1 MMELEP
7 MWQMLRLYL
16 AVAEDQSSFHDKSS
30 SEPLDIDANNG
41 LTTMVGVAKN
51 LLPGSDGGSTTAAA
65 LGNSGDVDL
74 SLTEHRD
81 FQGKLLHQAAIYS
94 NFALLEDLLKWEQRR
109 YINERDSFG
118 RTALHAVCAAEVS
131 EREESIECVRLLL
144 EAGADP
150 NIAAAERYNYYTPLH
165 VAAKDGK
172 VKIASLLVQY
182 GADLENRDIKR
193 LTPLELARNNY
204 QTDCVSFLQ
213 TTQVERERLRSSL
226 EPSLLEACSSVKEL
240 RQILRR
246 IGYSAINREYKET
259 PLYRAALGGHLSVV
273 KFLLDH
279 HANGKPNRDT
289 KQTPLYAACL
299 NGHFDVAKLLLQH
312 FPAMASD
319 QTNEMEIPLHAAAK
333 QGNAAVIKLLLEF
346 DYKSALDEKGFC
358 QLDQSAATST
368 FKSYKGDLPFYLNLR
383 NINGQTALY
392 LACTAGHVEAARALL
407 EYRPGGTVVPNFGQ
421 GKKQAYIDVDCYTVI
436 GRTPLHSAVTA
447 GNIEIVA
454 LLLKHGADVNLPVKS
469 IKCLFGS
476 RGSNAS
482 LVEGRVT
489 EKMHIPKED
498 NSILCEACSI
508 SEYNLDIIAM
518 LLKHGARDP
527 SGKALL
533 SATLSVRSDVVTT
546 ILAHTG
552 VHPDPDYV
560 IGEEYQT
567 KIKLF
572 VTELTQTTEGGDCH
586 SKPKTVREA
595 ALIART
601 KVIAQESK
609 KDHSRKGS
617 TYDRRRTF
625 GGLKRAASTLGMFD
639 TPVAIDWHD
648 QNLNDINPEWLVEAS
663 LRFNTVL
670 RTYPQDS
677 SIHISVATITRI
689 DISDNSLSHLPLFI
703 FKLPSLQHLNASKNK
718 MCYLPG
724 MPRSTSPM
732 TRTFPGI
739 EDSAWNAPMLRRI
752 NLSSNRL
759 VTLPPEI
766 FMLPVL
772 ENLNMENNHL
782 RELPFEMWMAPK
794 LKTLNLSR
802 NILEE
807 LPCGLYGPSNNN
819 QIAFRE
825 VQCRSPSP
833 LPEDLTSDQKRDTFP
848 LLSNQSEKPAS
859 GKLARLSE
867 AALKFGKAALRMKDL
882 PRDSA
887 NMVISMSGLEA
898 SLARRDTIDNSPSES
913 PETSDSEVFED
924 EEHSEKGYS
933 IVTVRRFRL
942 CSTGSIH
949 GDSAEEE
956 NANIDEM
963 NALETLDLSHNK
975 LTHVPVGL
983 PCLAPRLTKL
993 VLCHNKIT
1001 DFGPMNKY
1009 PVGLMDLELSFNC
1022 IKDMSNPASHL
1033 PVRNKSNVFRLLRS
1047 SSAYDPS
1054 LGLPDMCYS
1063 PTSQYS
1069 LAQRGTLQTP
1079 SRQSRDSSFVSSPPG
1094 SGTPQGP
1101 LVQFCKHR
1109 RHRVLA
1115 TLRTLDLSSNQITQM
1130 DVIARTVLGASA
1142 SVEEETPGAPGDSS
1156 EDDSKLQLVQSRGSD
1171 LEVTLLFP
1179 SLNALSVANNMIG
1192 EVPSDIQYLTK
1203 LSSLKLNGNEK
1214 ISTLP
1219 PELGRLNMYD
1229 LKVDGCRL
1237 TEPLASMFK
1246 TELVKDILGYLRSI
1260 LDDAKPYT
1268 RMKLMFVGKACIGK
1282 TTLLNELRKDG
1293 VGSTSSVPETFAERQ
1308 GNTSIGGK
1316 TLRGKY
1322 LSTVGVDVSEWTYNK
1337 KRSKYGKV
1345 TFSTWDFGGQEE
1357 FYATHQYFLTK
1368 RSLYLVLFKITDGM
1382 KSINQIQQWLVNIQ
1396 ARAPNSPVLLIGTHY
1411 DLVNR
1416 PKSKYSREYWPD
1428 LKRKIMERFI
1438 HIAQPQDVGLPNVI
1452 DCIEISCLPMPRN
1465 NNLGFL
1471 RDRIYDVA
1479 FSLTEGRDKEPML
1492 MQRVPTCYLAL
1503 EKAVML
1509 ISSDMRRAG
1518 TEPVLH
1524 ALEYR
1529 TEVTRV
1535 MLEQYQVS
1543 FHSKEDLMHATRFLH
1558 NNGILLH
1565 YEDSMLSD
1573 YFFLD
1578 PQWLCDTLAKI
1589 VTIPEINPDVK
1600 KGVML
1605 IKDLHRKF
1613 QDSSVKDFILNLLN
1627 KCEVAVTYDNEH
1639 ILVPSRLPVEGLD
1652 MTMIPLIRE
1661 KDVIQKESPQTTSP
1675 SSSASPSPNR
1685 CWNRRA
1691 VRGVSPNNT
1700 SHVRNYSPSPS
1711 SMRRNPLG
1719 ALQIPGGTLSK
1730 AESSSMPT
1738 LSQQIPT
1745 QLRTNNCSSSPPSS
1759 MIIPGMPMDQGSMLP
1774 EPGSKSST
1782 LNSHSLSSGDLPV
1795 SLNGIQNITP
1805 VPFQMHEEPLTEL
1818 DNTEVIPIVNQK
1830 AAIRRLYI
1838 LQYIPSGFWSHMI
1851 SRFLSD
1857 QTFCKV
1863 VPLLYPLPER
1873 LKVMMSQSA
1882 LDALEKKYQWTVWQ
1896 TGVELRFFGATIF
1909 HVKEIVKE
1917 AILTSVF
1924 EQERR
1929 PDHIKVVNPD
1939 GQEPGGDRAVSLTR
1953 SGQLEI
1959 LIPNQ
1964 TLNIIQKAD
1973 SAPIMTETA
1982 VESGIE
1988 ALEGEHIEIASSLQ
2002 VASRLLSSIMDLIDT
2017 LMENFYPS
2025 ICEPLGITFQGELF
2039 ITRLVPCNRCW
2050 RDYNRLNVD
2059 ELDEQEWEFVDK
2071 FDFDQRQSLLSET
2084 PVPRKRSQRGSNLC
2098 CGLSCTDHHGPYSDF
2113 SEYTERNNSMR
2124 PRARPV
2130 GRKHRAAISQ
2140 SKSSDQSESCSQP
2153 DTPLVND
2160 FQSQDLLFSD
2170 QMKLD
2175 LRFTNSVEMNSEMMG
2190 DVQVYGF
2197 LFEMLVMQAMKTEIV
2212 TCPIHGRVKLSTIAP
2227 DVVFHDLGPALLVD
2241 RATLEVRR
2249 LLGSGT
2255 FGLVFQGQTSRSSLD
2270 TKVQV
2275 AIKML
2280 QPFPPGQGAGQTDRR
2295 RYEAENAKWHRDPLR
2310 FSCEAFRTARK
2321 ELSIMLNLEH
2331 PQIVPLIGFCRQP
2344 MSLILEL
2351 APEGALDSKL
2361 EDYKR
2366 VGARLTPCTFQKILV
2381 QVSSA
2386 VAYLHQKGIIYRDL
2400 KAENVLVW
2408 CLPAPHSSDSCV
2420 KVKLADYG
2428 ISVTAMPSGT
2438 KGYGGT
2444 PGYMAPE
2451 IVQYDGKE
2459 KYTEK
2464 VDCFS
2469 FAMFMYELM
2478 AIQRPFENLVGK
2490 DFGRLSE
2497 IIKQLIKDGQR
2508 PVLTKKEKLY
2518 PTYMVDLMAWCW
2530 AQDSRDRPSMEQI
2543 NAISRM
2549 PEFPNLREI
2558 MSPQD
2563 NEKVTCACAPPLF
2576 LNGSI
2581 TDSDSD
2587 DLAAVQPCV
2596 WMAQCID
2603 KNGLGNPD
2611 EASVLVLNV
2620 DRSPGESSTCVK
2632 FNVSSGCVEC
2642 MCAVVDTMW
2651 LGLTSGAIAVYGA
2664 VHNAYQELC
2673 PMFTLPLCLGKVQVP
2688 KAMVHV
2694 SALGEVMVATD
2705 HRIIVV
2711 SEDRGLPDQTV
2722 MLKYVEFRREVFTL
2736 AVVPAFGNLGDKSFE
2751 IWCGQSEG
2759 HINIVNASDL
2769 SIAKTDLN
2777 HQQALDCVG
2786 KVSRLVT
2793 YDLDLMEEM
2802 GLHHVWSWVQPGP
2815 FIYKWNV
2822 KSKKIEGT
2830 LDVITALATCRSNSK
2845 PRSRRNVRP
2854 MSAMRNQVSSLAVFR
2869 QYLYVGVSSGN
2880 LLVADPHSLKPLCV
2894 INCHEGPVRTIVPVA
2909 TEPWTPSEMQA
2920 DEAAAE
2926 AEVEGQEGGAAV
2938 VVTVGRGF
2946 NDLIG
2951 GYVNSPSRVK
2961 GHERLEWYFLLWETA
2976 NWEQGCPQPSL
2987 KGLGLENIV
2996 GKNNGSLYG
3005 TKMTWDEKKMPQNS

>member
-1 MMELEP
+1 MT
-7 MWQMLRLYL
+7 
-16 AVAEDQSSFHDKSS
+16 A
-30 SEPLDIDANNG
+30 
-41 LTTMVGVAKN
+41 MVGVAKKM
-51 LLPGSDGGSTTAAA
+51 LPDSGASGPATTQ
-65 LGNSGDVDL
+65 GNSGDVDL
-74 SLTEHRD
+74 SNTEHRD

-94 NFALLEDLLKWEQRR
+94 NFPLLEDLLKWEQRR

-118 RTALHAVCAAEVS
+118 RTALHAVCASEVS

-144 EAGADP
+144 DAGADP
-150 NIAAAERYNYYTPLH
+150 NIAAAEKYNYYTPLH

-172 VKIASLLVQY
+172 VKIACLLVQY

-193 LTPLELARNNY
+193 LTPLELARNNF
-204 QTDCVSFLQ
+204 QADCVSFLQ
-213 TTQVERERLRSSL
+213 ITQVERERLRSNL
-226 EPSLLEACSSVKEL
+226 EPNLLEACSSVKEL

-246 IGYSAINREYKET
+246 IGYSAINRECKET
-259 PLYRAALGGHLSVV
+259 PLYRASLGGHLSVV

-299 NGHFDVAKLLLQH
+299 NGHLDVAKLLLQH

-333 QGNAAVIKLLLEF
+333 QGNAGIIKLLLEF

-392 LACTAGHVEAARALL
+392 LACTAGHVEVARALL
-407 EYRPGGTVVPNFGQ
+407 EYQPAGCVVPNFGH

-436 GRTPLHSAVTA
+436 GRTPLHSAVLA
-447 GNIEIVA
+447 GNIEIVS

-482 LVEGRVT
+482 LIEGRVT

-508 SEYNLDIIAM
+508 CEYNLDIIAM

-533 SATLSVRSDVVTT
+533 CATLSVRNDVVTT

-552 VHPDPDYV
+552 VHPDPDYI
-560 IGEEYQT
+560 IGEEYQN
-567 KIKLF
+567 KFKLF
-572 VTELTQTTEGGDCH
+572 VTELTHVSDGDGQF
-586 SKPKTVREA
+586 KPKTVREV
-595 ALIART
+595 ALIARSR
-601 KVIAQESK
+601 VFVQETK
-609 KDHSRKGS
+609 KDHTRKGS
-617 TYDRRRTF
+617 TYDRRRTI
-625 GGLKRAASTLGMFD
+625 GGLRRLGSTHGMFD
-639 TPVAIDWHD
+639 TPIAIDWHD
-648 QNLNDINPEWLVEAS
+648 QNLNDIDPEWLVEAG
-663 LRFNTVL
+663 LRFNSML
-670 RTYPQDS
+670 RTYPLDS
-677 SIHISVATITRI
+677 GIHVAVATVTRI
-689 DISDNSLSHLPLFI
+689 DISDNCLSHLPLFL
-703 FKLPSLQHLNASKNK
+703 FKLPSLQQLNASKNK
-718 MCYLPG
+718 LSYLPG
-724 MPRSTSPM
+724 MARSTSPT
-732 TRTFPGI
+732 TRTFQTI
-739 EDSAWNAPMLRRI
+739 EVDMTWDAPMLQRI
-752 NLSSNRL
+752 NLSHNRL
-759 VTLPPEI
+759 VTLPLQI

-772 ENLNMENNHL
+772 DYLNMENNHL
-782 RELPFEMWMAPK
+782 RELPFGMWMAPK
-794 LKTLNLSR
+794 LKMLNLSR
-802 NILEE
+802 NVLKD
-807 LPCGLYGPSNNN
+807 LPCVLYSSSHHYTPTT
-819 QIAFRE
+819 FRE
-825 VQCRSPSP
+825 FERRSPS
-833 LPEDLTSDQKRDTFP
+833 LLDEDLTVAQKRDTFP
-848 LLSNQSEKPAS
+848 LLSRESEKPAS
-859 GKLARLSE
+859 GKIARWSE

-882 PRDSA
+882 SRDSS
-887 NMVISMSGLEA
+887 NMVVSMSGLEA
-898 SLARRDTIDNSPSES
+898 SLARLDVCGNSPSES
-913 PETSDSEVFED
+913 TESSDSEVFD
-924 EEHSEKGYS
+924 DGEHSEKGYS
-933 IVTVRRFRL
+933 FVTVRRFRL

-963 NALETLDLSHNK
+963 NTLETLDLSYNK
-975 LTHVPVGL
+975 LTHVPLGL

-993 VLCHNKIT
+993 VLSHNKIT

-1009 PVGLMDLELSFNC
+1009 PVGLMDLELSFNR
-1022 IKDMSNPASHL
+1022 IKDMSNPAGHL

-1054 LGLPDMCYS
+1054 IGMPDMCYS
-1063 PTSQYS
+1063 TKSQQL
-1069 LAQRGTLQTP
+1069 LAEQGLPQAS
-1079 SRQSRDSSFVSSPPG
+1079 SRLSRDSSLVCGSPNSP
-1094 SGTPQGP
+1094 SLLSPV
-1101 LVQFCKHR
+1101 VQFCKHR
-1109 RHRVLA
+1109 RHRLLA
-1115 TLRTLDLSSNQITQM
+1115 TLRTLDLSSNQIAQM
-1130 DVIARTVLGASA
+1130 DVIARTVLGMSM
-1142 SVEEETPGAPGDSS
+1142 SVEEETPGTPGDSS
-1156 EDDSKLQLVQSRGSD
+1156 EEDSKPQPLQSRGSD

-1192 EVPSDIQYLTK
+1192 EVPTDIQYLTK
-1203 LSSLKLNGNEK
+1203 LSSLKLNGNER

-1246 TELVKDILGYLRSI
+1246 TELVKDVLGYLRSI

-1293 VGSTSSVPETFAERQ
+1293 AGSTSTPETFAERQ

-1322 LSTVGVDVSEWTYNK
+1322 LSTVGVDVCEWTYNK
-1337 KRSKYGKV
+1337 KKSKYGKV

-1382 KSINQIQQWLVNIQ
+1382 RSINQIQQWLVNIQ

-1411 DLVNR
+1411 DLVIR
-1416 PKSKYSREYWPD
+1416 PKSKYSRDYWPD

-1438 HIAQPQDVGLPNVI
+1438 QIAQPQDVGLPNVI
-1452 DCIEISCLPMPRN
+1452 DCIEICCLPMSKSYN
-1465 NNLGFL
+1465 VGYL

-1479 FSLTEGRDKEPML
+1479 YSLTEGRDKDPML
-1492 MQRVPTCYLAL
+1492 MQRVPTSYLAL
-1503 EKAVML
+1503 EKAVMQ
-1509 ISSDMRRAG
+1509 ITAEMRRAG

-1524 ALEYR
+1524 TLEYR

-1535 MLEQYQVS
+1535 MLEEFQVS
-1543 FHSKEDLMHATRFLH
+1543 FHDKEDLMHATRFLH

-1613 QDSSVKDFILNLLN
+1613 EDSSVKNFILNLLN

-1661 KDVIQKESPQTTSP
+1661 KMASSKESARAYSPTS
-1675 SSSASPSPNR
+1675 SGSPSPNR

-1691 VRGVSPNNT
+1691 VRGASPT
-1700 SHVRNYSPSPS
+1700 STYHYRNYSPSPT

-1719 ALQIPGGTLSK
+1719 LNIPGSSLSK

-1738 LSQQIPT
+1738 LSQQMPN
-1745 QLRTNNCSSSPPSS
+1745 QHRANNCCSSPPSS
-1759 MIIPGMPMDQGSMLP
+1759 LTFAGAPTDQESMPT
-1774 EPGSKSST
+1774 EPGSISST
-1782 LNSHSLSSGDLPV
+1782 LNSLSHSSGDIP
-1795 SLNGIQNITP
+1795 LNGIQNVVSVQVT
-1805 VPFQMHEEPLTEL
+1805 EELTSEL
-1818 DNTEVIPIVNQK
+1818 DNMEVIPILNHK

-1857 QTFCKV
+1857 QTFCKM
-1863 VPLLYPLPER
+1863 VPMLYPLPER
-1873 LKVMMSQSA
+1873 LKVMMSQAA
-1882 LDALEKKYQWTVWQ
+1882 LDALETKYQWTVWQ

-1917 AILTSVF
+1917 TILTSVF
-1924 EQERR
+1924 EQDRR
-1929 PDHIKVVNPD
+1929 PDFIKVVNPD

-1964 TLNIIQKAD
+1964 TLKIIQTAD
-1973 SAPIMTETA
+1973 NAPIIIEDS

-2050 RDYNRLNVD
+2050 RDYNKISVD
-2059 ELDEQEWEFVDK
+2059 ELDEQEWEFVEN
-2071 FDFDQRQSLLSET
+2071 FDWDQRQSLLPET

-2098 CGLSCTDHHGPYSDF
+2098 CGLSCTDHNGAYSDF
-2113 SEYTERNNSMR
+2113 SEYTDRNNSLR

-2130 GRKHRAAISQ
+2130 GRKTRAVISH
-2140 SKSSDQSESCSQP
+2140 SKSSDLSESYSQL
-2153 DTPLVND
+2153 DIPLVTD
-2160 FQSQDLLFSD
+2160 FPEDLMFSEQVSD
-2170 QMKLD
+2170 VKLD
-2175 LRFTNSVEMNSEMMG
+2175 LKFTNSVEMIPEMMG
-2190 DVQVYGF
+2190 DAQVYGF
-2197 LFEMLVMQAMKTEIV
+2197 LFEMLVMQAMKTEVV
-2212 TCPIHGRVKLSTIAP
+2212 TCPNHGRVKLSTIAP
-2227 DVVFHDLGPALLVD
+2227 DVVFHDLGPALLVN
-2241 RATLEVRR
+2241 RAALEVRR

-2255 FGLVFQGQTSRSSLD
+2255 FGLVFQGQTSRGSLD

-2280 QPFPPGQGAGQTDRR
+2280 QPFPPGQGVGQTVRR
-2295 RYEAENAKWHRDPLR
+2295 RYEVENAKWQRDPLR
-2310 FSCEAFRTARK
+2310 FSCEALRTARK
-2321 ELSIMLNLEH
+2321 ELSIMLNLDH

-2366 VGARLTPCTFQKILV
+2366 VGARLTPCTLQKIVV

-2386 VAYLHQKGIIYRDL
+2386 VAYLHFNGIIYRDL

-2408 CLPAPHSSDSCV
+2408 RLPAPHSADSDV

-2478 AIQRPFENLVGK
+2478 SAQRPFENLVGK

-2508 PVLTKKEKLY
+2508 PILTKKEKLY

-2530 AQDSRDRPSMEQI
+2530 AQNSRDRPSMEQI
-2543 NAISRM
+2543 NAIAQM
-2549 PEFPNLREI
+2549 PEFPNLKEI

-2563 NEKVTCACAPPLF
+2563 NEKVTCACAPSVLM
-2576 LNGSI
+2576 NGM
-2581 TDSDSD
+2581 TDSDSG
-2587 DLAAVQPCV
+2587 DLGTIHPCV
-2596 WMAQCID
+2596 WLAQSID

-2620 DRSPGESSTCVK
+2620 DRSPGDSSNCVK
-2632 FNVSSGCVEC
+2632 FNVSGGCVEC
-2642 MCAVVDTMW
+2642 MCAVADTMW

-2664 VHNAYQELC
+2664 IHNAYQELC
-2673 PMFTLPLCLGKVQVP
+2673 PVFTLPLCLGKVQVP
-2688 KAMVHV
+2688 KSMVHI
-2694 SALGEVMVATD
+2694 SFQREVVVAID

-2711 SEDRGLPDQTV
+2711 SEDRGLPSQSV
-2722 MLKYVEFRREVFTL
+2722 MLKYVEFSREVFTL
-2736 AVVPAFGNLGDKSFE
+2736 AVVPAFNANGDKSFE
-2751 IWCGQSEG
+2751 IWCGQAEG
-2759 HINIVNASDL
+2759 NIDIVNASNL
-2769 SIAKTDLN
+2769 SITKRDLN
-2777 HQQALDCVG
+2777 HQEALDCVG

-2793 YDLDLMEEM
+2793 YDLDIMEEM
-2802 GLHHVWSWVQPGP
+2802 KLHHIWSCVQPGP

-2822 KSKKIEGT
+2822 KSKKIEGI
-2830 LDVITALATCRSNSK
+2830 LDVITALATCRSNPK
-2845 PRSRRNVRP
+2845 PRGRTNLRP
-2854 MSAMRNQVSSLAVFR
+2854 MSAIRNQVSSLALFR
-2869 QYLYVGVSSGN
+2869 QYLYIGVSSGN

-2894 INCHEGPVRTIVPVA
+2894 INCHEGPVRNIIPVA
-2909 TEPWTPSEMQA
+2909 TELWAPSGMRE
-2920 DEAAAE
+2920 DEAAVE
-2926 AEVEGQEGGAAV
+2926 EVGGQDGAV

-2951 GYVNSPSRVK
+2951 GYPNSPSRVK
-2961 GHERLEWYFLLWETA
+2961 GQERLEWYFLLWETG
-2976 NWEQGCPQPSL
+2976 NWEQGCLP
-2987 KGLGLENIV
+2987 
-2996 GKNNGSLYG
+2996 G
-3005 TKMTWDEKKMPQNS
+3005 TRGIGPIGAVEKTPRV